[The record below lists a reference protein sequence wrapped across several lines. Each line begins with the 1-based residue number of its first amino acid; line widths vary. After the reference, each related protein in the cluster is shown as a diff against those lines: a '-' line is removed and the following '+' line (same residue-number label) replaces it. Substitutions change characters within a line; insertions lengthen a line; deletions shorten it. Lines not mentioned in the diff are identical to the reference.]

1 MPIEQVADA
10 VGHSSTRTTEVVY
23 RYPLRP
29 ATRAAAIALG
39 PLFDSKGTSNG
50 GES

>member
-1 MPIEQVADA
+1 VPIEQIADA
-10 VGHSSTRTTEVVY
+10 VGRSGTRTTEVVY
-23 RYPLRP
+23 RHQLRP